1 MSQLSAFDP
10 APSFGDEFLSIESQ
24 CTRIKRDLLKGRR
37 ITALDALKRYNCL
50 NLKGRIFDLRSD
62 GLPVVTQ
69 MMLTKTRKRI
79 AVYYVETKKN

>member
-1 MSQLSAFDP
+1 MSQLSAFDHQQL
-10 APSFGDEFLSIESQ
+10 SGDEFQAIESQ
-24 CTRIKRDLLKGRR
+24 CVQIKRDLLKGRR

-69 MMLTKTRKRI
+69 MMLTKTKKRI